1 VLTVAALLAPLH
13 QAQIHVTTS
22 LNKHLAFGAWFCA
35 IAAGYVLVKAADVSR
50 DKGWR
55 VPAAAAGI
63 IAFSG
68 VAQAG
73 TYFHAWPSSAQMI
86 PVMRSLIPTSGCP
99 CLASEQP
106 VANYYLAPLVRPAEI
121 TGPFSFSY
129 WDNNTHQLLTGIPAY
144 RMAIQH
150 HFFHVVEIDPA
161 EKPGFFTPV
170 AAALA
175 TTRGYQLVAV
185 IPIPGP
191 GRGRIELWRFEPR
204 RHQPRRRSR
213 ASPP

>member
-1 VLTVAALLAPLH
+1 MA
-13 QAQIHVTTS
+13 
-22 LNKHLAFGAWFCA
+22 
-35 IAAGYVLVKAADVSR
+35 KAADVNR

-55 VPAAAAGI
+55 VSAAAAGI
-63 IAFSG
+63 IVFGG

-73 TYFHAWPSSAQMI
+73 ASFNYWPSSAQMI
-86 PVMRSLIPTSGCP
+86 PVMRSLIRTSGCP
-99 CLASEQP
+99 CLASEQG
-106 VANYYLAPLVRPAEI
+106 VAYYYLAPLVRPGEM
-121 TGPFSFSY
+121 TGPFSFGY
-129 WDNNTHQLLTGIPAY
+129 WDNITHQLLTGIPAY

-150 HFFHVVEIDPA
+150 HFFHVAEIDPA

-185 IPIPGP
+185 IPIPGS

-204 RHQPRRRSR
+204 GHQHRRRSR
-213 ASPP
+213 ASPS